1 MAGIDHVD
9 LVVVGAG
16 WFGLAGAKT
25 YLQIHPEANI
35 VVLAD
40 NETIGGVWAN
50 DRLYPG
56 LKTNN
61 ILGALEYSE
70 FPMTTEKY
78 GVKPGEYIPGS
89 VIHQYLEDFA
99 KEYNVYDKIRFVS
112 KALSAEHKDGGGWI
126 ITIASSVSPANFDEY
141 KISTSKLIVATGLT
155 SEAFVPSL
163 PGTENFAAP
172 LFHAKEFPNHLD
184 TLETAKKVCVFGGAK
199 SSYDMA
205 YAYASKGIHVDW
217 IIRESGH
224 GPGWMSESPCI
235 YGDYDGYGTIRSWLH
250 GTTAGRWFVDKYWEN
265 SNAEIKMVNN
275 YDGHP
280 ETAKLKPWSN
290 SFFVGSMLSILNHDT
305 DIFELLRK
313 GVISV
318 HIGDIVNLSANTVNL
333 SNGDKIQTDAFV
345 CATGWKHIPPLE
357 FLPKGIDLGLPHT
370 PEPGEPD
377 ALIERADEEI
387 LARFPRLRDQPISSK
402 KAKSM
407 EGTPEGKLEPFR
419 LFRFMVS
426 AQIHRISRYRFYG
439 LHSISLYV
447 VYVPI
452 SSTLVE
458 PPRKWFS
465 SPATTK
471 VQIPELADTEDPP
484 AYTPYDTP
492 AQSIVSV
499 APPDFSSLPSSS
511 SPSNIPSSIPS
522 SIPISNPVSSS
533 RSVSLSGP
541 LRILDSV
548 SASSSV
554 TLYHHVTV
562 TGPVKSSSKVHL
574 YDDVTVEGDVKSSSS
589 VVLDGGE
596 EKGGVRIL
604 GTVKSSSSVEM
615 TGDVYVQ
622 EDVKSSSKV
631 VLEGVGGL
639 VRIGGKVDASGS
651 VSIKG
656 RVEVEKVESSG
667 KIVIQSLEKQKVVF
681 GELDSRGGMEIEG
694 DVEIRSE
701 FKASGNVRIIGRL
714 HVYGD
719 FTVKAMSKSALAQNS
734 LWMEKDDT
742 WELRAHDIVSEFGY
756 NNQPAFERR
765 MNIFL

>member
-1 MAGIDHVD
+1 MHII
-9 LVVVGAG
+9 G

-224 GPGWMSESPCI
+224 GPGWMSESYATPLKIWIEKLVNTRILTWFSPCI

-419 LFRFMVS
+419 LFRFMVPPKFTE
-426 AQIHRISRYRFYG
+426 SRDIAFMGCIASVSTSFMSQFQALWVTAFFSNKVLIPSDFEYQTI
-439 LHSISLYV
+439 LHSRFGKWRYPSGFGARYPDTVFDGLPYYDMLLKDIGLKSHRKSGWFWE
-447 VYVPI
+447 I
-452 SSTLVE
+452 FE
-458 PPRKWFS
+458 P
-465 SPATTK
+465 
-471 VQIPELADTEDPP
+471 
-484 AYTPYDTP
+484 Y
-492 AQSIVSV
+492 
-499 APPDFSSLPSSS
+499 
-511 SPSNIPSSIPS
+511 
-522 SIPISNPVSSS
+522 
-533 RSVSLSGP
+533 
-541 LRILDSV
+541 
-548 SASSSV
+548 
-554 TLYHHVTV
+554 
-562 TGPVKSSSKVHL
+562 SSKDYIGVVDEL
-574 YDDVTVEGDVKSSSS
+574 KEKIKVEG
-589 VVLDGGE
+589 
-596 EKGGVRIL
+596 
-604 GTVKSSSSVEM
+604 
-615 TGDVYVQ
+615 
-622 EDVKSSSKV
+622 SK
-631 VLEGVGGL
+631 
-639 VRIGGKVDASGS
+639 
-651 VSIKG
+651 
-656 RVEVEKVESSG
+656 
-667 KIVIQSLEKQKVVF
+667 
-681 GELDSRGGMEIEG
+681 
-694 DVEIRSE
+694 
-701 FKASGNVRIIGRL
+701 
-714 HVYGD
+714 
-719 FTVKAMSKSALAQNS
+719 
-734 LWMEKDDT
+734 
-742 WELRAHDIVSEFGY
+742 
-756 NNQPAFERR
+756 
-765 MNIFL
+765 